1 MSSAPYKKLALMGGA
16 YGNLP
21 ALQACV
27 GDARA
32 HDCDGL
38 FFLGDAIGFAGHS
51 DEVVAYIF
59 AQFDIFLAGNLES
72 QAAGGSTSCAC
83 GYGAEEDEI
92 TGCRSFEWSLRSLG
106 DRNRGKLGQLSEK
119 ALVPTLAGRVLLCH
133 GSPEVQNEFLYAST
147 TPDSRLIDWLD
158 RYDVQ
163 GIACTHTGIP
173 WYRPLPGGRFF
184 VNCGVTGKP
193 DHDGDAAVHYAIVTT
208 DGGFGVTIRRISYA
222 HTSFA
227 SQLEKEGV
235 EDIFVSPL
243 RTGVWT
249 CGVKSLPLV
258 EQDPGRPGAGES
270 SAFYK
275 P

>member
-1 MSSAPYKKLALMGGA
+1 MSSAQYKQLALMGGA

-21 ALQACV
+21 ALTACV
-27 GDARA
+27 EDARA
-32 HDCDGL
+32 QGCDGF

-51 DEVVAYIF
+51 DEVVEYVF

-72 QAAGGSTSCAC
+72 QAAGGYTSCAC

-106 DRNRGKLGQLSEK
+106 ERNREKLDQLAEQ
-119 ALVPTLAGRVLLCH
+119 ALVATPAGTILLCH

-147 TPDSRLIDWLD
+147 TSDERLLDWLD
-158 RYDVQ
+158 RYGVQ

-173 WYRPLPGGRFF
+173 WCRQLSDGRIF

-193 DHDGDAAVHYAIVTT
+193 DHDGDPAVHYAIVTT
-208 DGGFGVTIRRISYA
+208 EGGFAATIRRIPYA

-227 SQLEKEGV
+227 TQLEEEGV

-243 RTGVWT
+243 RTGIWT
-249 CGVKSLPLV
+249 CGVKSLPV
-258 EQDPGRPGAGES
+258 AEQDPYRLRSGA
-270 SAFYK
+270 
-275 P
+275 